1 MGSPVYPIILNF
13 FKAISDSYF
22 MNLVIFTQFLFWFFS
37 VLFFIKTISQIMK
50 LNILGLILLF
60 IIFVVPSFY
69 FSPII
74 LTESF
79 AFSLT
84 LIITSLILREGSGFG
99 GSLP

>member
-1 MGSPVYPIILNF
+1 
-13 FKAISDSYF
+13 
-22 MNLVIFTQFLFWFFS
+22 
-37 VLFFIKTISQIMK
+37 MK

-84 LIITSLILREGSGFG
+84 LIITSLILREGNGFG
-99 GSLP
+99 GSLPKFFVFYYFMFNETSNVIFIWSVFFYNNS